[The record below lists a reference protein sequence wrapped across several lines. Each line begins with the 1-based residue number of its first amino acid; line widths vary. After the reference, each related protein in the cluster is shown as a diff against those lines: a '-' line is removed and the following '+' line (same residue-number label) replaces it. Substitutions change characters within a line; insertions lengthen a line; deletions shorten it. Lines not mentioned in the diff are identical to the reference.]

1 MRGFVWEDSTMVTK
15 LTITIPD
22 DLAKRLEPHRDHM
35 NISRYEQDRIIDR
48 ARGARVTTTFGLI
61 ER

>member
-1 MRGFVWEDSTMVTK
+1 MATK

-35 NISRYEQDRIIDR
+35 NISRRM
-48 ARGARVTTTFGLI
+48 L
-61 ER
+61 